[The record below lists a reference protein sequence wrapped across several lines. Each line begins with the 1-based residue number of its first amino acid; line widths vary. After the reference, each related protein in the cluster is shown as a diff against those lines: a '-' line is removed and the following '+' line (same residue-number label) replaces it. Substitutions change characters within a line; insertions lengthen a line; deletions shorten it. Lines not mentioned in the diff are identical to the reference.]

1 MKTIKFNN
9 YGLNDIED
17 LILKY
22 DSKINSPQMVSN
34 LKKDIRSK
42 FFDSDTMHYDTKGD
56 GQAHIVNINTL
67 DNCEII
73 Y

>member
-9 YGLNDIED
+9 YGLDNIED

-22 DSKINSPQMVSN
+22 DGKLNSPQIVSN
-34 LKKDIRSK
+34 LKKDIINK
-42 FFDSDTMHYDTKGD
+42 FFDNSTMHYDTKGD
-56 GQAHIVNINTL
+56 NIQIVNVDTL

>member
-22 DSKINSPQMVSN
+22 D
-34 LKKDIRSK
+34 SK